1 MTIKEVLSEYQF
13 RNVGQFRG
21 IAQSLGYSEE
31 YNKGDLLFTR
41 GDDEYRT
48 TIAAVRGCTKKVDTM
63 LMDSSMERICAF
75 FDRDQALSEAYRK
88 TLEKEGV
95 DIVNWGDLKSDAK
108 DRFTVIDHQ
117 NKICYTGKELY
128 DYALDNGYLLNGQG
142 TKLEKGVLSELTK
155 VKGKPAKIRLT
166 DNGTSIYYRKEALVI
181 PDSLL
186 GKKLSKKQQQDLLDG
201 NVIVLSTKKG
211 SVFLQVDRDL
221 NSVIIRSEK
230 ELAVPA
236 QIGGYKLTT
245 ADKYLMANGYS
256 LENKLMKTPQGYI
269 IADVSMT
276 PDKKGFAFSNT
287 QMISETKAKEL
298 LQKRIDDS
306 KRDFEAEF
314 KEAVSNKNYEKLSQ
328 LKEDGYKPS
337 EEVIKGL
344 GKDLAVDEKQA
355 IVIEKLFGMK
365 PEVQQSADK
374 VTQENKEVTPHP
386 EKLPENYIIKLDK
399 PVLLGDYINS
409 LEQSGIDV
417 SVLHESF
424 PSEDAKSEKLDA
436 FFVMVD
442 NGKVT
447 DWETNVH
454 ENEYDIPI
462 KLFSDIEIDKNGKG
476 IPAPSANE
484 FKAALETDNYEK
496 IAQLKDHGYQ
506 LSETD
511 KQYLSEIPENKA
523 IAVRKIFG
531 LKTSGNVLGDVK
543 LAQGKPEK
551 DLTRPLTSTLNRAF
565 SDL

>member
-462 KLFSDIEIDKNGKG
+462 KLYSDIVMVGNGKE
-476 IPAPSANE
+476 IPALSANE

-496 IAQLKDHGYQ
+496 IAQLKEHGYQ

-511 KQYLSEIPENKA
+511 KQYLSELPENKS

>member
-75 FDRDQALSEAYRK
+75 FDRDQALSEGYRK

-108 DRFTVIDHQ
+108 DRFTVIDHH

-221 NSVIIRSEK
+221 NSVVVRSEK

-236 QIGGYKLTT
+236 QIGGYELTT

-344 GKDLAVDEKQA
+344 GNSAVDEKQA

-374 VTQENKEVTPHP
+374 VTQENKEVTPPHP

-409 LEQSGIDV
+409 LEQSGLDV

-424 PSEDAKSEKLDA
+424 PSEAAKSEKLDV

-462 KLFSDIEIDKNGKG
+462 KLYSDIVMVGNGKE
-476 IPAPSANE
+476 IPALSANE

-496 IAQLKDHGYQ
+496 IAQLKEHGYQ

-511 KQYLSEIPENKA
+511 KQYLSELPENKS

>member
-75 FDRDQALSEAYRK
+75 FDRDQALSESYRK

-128 DYALDNGYLLNGQG
+128 DYALENGYLLNGQG

-221 NSVIIRSEK
+221 NSVVVRSEK

-287 QMISETKAKEL
+287 QMVSETKAKEL

-344 GKDLAVDEKQA
+344 GKDSAVDEKQA

-409 LEQSGIDV
+409 LERSGIDV

-424 PSEDAKSEKLDA
+424 PSEDAKNEKLDA